1 MIFFHIII
9 FFVSVV
15 LFSFSIAGYGSL
27 IRLKNQN
34 NFFID
39 IFLGFTVISFI
50 VTTSHFFLKINLLVS
65 SLIFLIGL
73 IIYLKK
79 KNIDVSYEF
88 IKKNIFYIIIV
99 FLIIPMFISQKYHED
114 FGYYHLPYAL
124 GFIEEKIV
132 FGYSNINP
140 AYVYNS
146 IWLNLYSIFFLNG
159 KNFDFLTLPSFIL
172 YLTFILFSLN
182 QIISKKNKLISDYYL
197 VVVLFYLI
205 LKFTRIS
212 EFGVD
217 IPSVIFSILGIYYFI
232 KFFET
237 ILENEKK
244 KYFFLIVIFSLFS
257 ILIKLS
263 TFPIILLS
271 LYVYLRYFK
280 NLKSSLIDYRFL
292 FIFLLFL
299 SFLIQ
304 QFIYSGCFF
313 FPTNLTCFNVNWFN
327 TEFLN
332 LSKGLR
338 LVNKSYFIEAKEI
351 YSPEEYLSNFNWVYF
366 WIKRNFIEV
375 SEHFLTIII
384 PSFLFLFLLK
394 KKDKFDLFFKEK
406 NVLFVFLILSLIF
419 WLHFSPVYRF
429 AIHLF
434 VTLAFI
440 FLLNLFL
447 SRNFSKKIFV
457 YFISI
462 FILFNFSKNISRV
475 IKVDEWFVGT
485 QKIENKYL
493 INQTYGNEFIK
504 IFRPDVENN
513 SKNGW
518 QGRLC
523 WNIPFICSYNKLN
536 VSKKNGYLIV
546 NELQN

>member
-1 MIFFHIII
+1 MIFYHLAI
-9 FFVSVV
+9 FFVSIV

-27 IRLKNQN
+27 MRLKNEN

-50 VTTSHFFLKINLLVS
+50 ITIFHFFFKINLAI
-65 SLIFLIGL
+65 SLSIFFIGL
-73 IIYLKK
+73 VIYFKK
-79 KNIDVSYEF
+79 KNINFSFEF
-88 IKKNIFYIIIV
+88 IKKNIFYIIIA
-99 FLIIPMFISQKYHED
+99 FLLIPMFISQKYHED

-124 GFIEEKIV
+124 SFIEEKIV
-132 FGYSNINP
+132 FGFANIDKP
-140 AYVYNS
+140 FVYNS
-146 IWLNLYSIFFLNG
+146 IWLNLYPVFFYED

-172 YLTFILFSLN
+172 YLTFIFFALN
-182 QIISKKNKLISDYYL
+182 QIISKKKILISDYYL
-197 VVVLFYLI
+197 VIVLFYLI

-217 IPSVIFSILGIYYFI
+217 LPAAIFSILGIYYFI

-244 KYFFLIVIFSLFS
+244 KYFFLIIIFSIFS

-263 TFPIILLS
+263 TLPIILLS
-271 LYVYLRYFK
+271 FYIYLKDFK
-280 NLKSSLIDYRFL
+280 KLKFFIIDFKFL

-313 FPTNLTCFNVNWFN
+313 FPTNLTCLKVNWFN
-327 TEFLN
+327 KEFLD
-332 LSKGLR
+332 LSKELE

-351 YSPEEYLSNFNWVYF
+351 YSPEQYLSQFNWFYF
-366 WIKRNFIEV
+366 WIKRNFIEI

-384 PSFLFLFLLK
+384 PSLFFLVFLK
-394 KKDKFDLFFKEK
+394 KKNKFDLFFKEK
-406 NVLFVFLILSLIF
+406 IALFVFLIISLIF
-419 WLHFSPVYRF
+419 WLHFSPVFRF

-434 VTLAFI
+434 VTLAFVL
-440 FLLNLFL
+440 LLNLFL
-447 SRNFSKKIFV
+447 SRNFSKQIFV

-475 IKVDEWFVGT
+475 INVDEWFVGI
-485 QKIENKYL
+485 QKIDNKYVL
-493 INQTYGNEFIK
+493 NQTYDNKFIK
-504 IFRPDVENN
+504 IFRPDVKNN

-523 WNIPFICSYNKLN
+523 WNIPFICSYNKLD
-536 VSKKNGYLIV
+536 VVKKNGYLIV
-546 NELQN
+546 NKLQN